1 MKTYKIEQYDL
12 VHLLHYNMEIQEYI
26 RNIVCPKLNLDL
38 TKGKA
43 NYDLVQGT
51 ITYEDNQQPQ
61 PENKPGESG
70 NK

>member
-12 VHLLHYNMEIQEYI
+12 IHLLHYNMEIQEYI

-51 ITYEDNQQPQ
+51 ITYEDQQPEKLEVKDDKQ
-61 PENKPGESG
+61 T
-70 NK
+70 